1 MALKAVLIDGN
12 GVARG
17 MLNTVL
23 CDGGYEVC
31 GLSHA
36 SGPGLALVQK
46 HHPQL
51 VCIAR
56 AQAEDGN
63 EVIKSIRA
71 SCPKTII
78 FIVAGGIDAAMVQAA
93 QAGGVSG
100 FIVQPFNADAVLR
113 TIRTTLLAV
122 VRKQQGASP
131 T

>member
-1 MALKAVLIDGN
+1 MVLKAVLIDGN

-23 CDGGYEVC
+23 CDGGYDVC

-46 HHPQL
+46 HRPQL

-56 AQAEDGN
+56 TQAEDGSN
-63 EVIKSIRA
+63 VVRSLRA

-78 FIVAGGIDAAMVQAA
+78 FIVASGIDAAMVQAA
-93 QAGGVSG
+93 QADGVSG

-122 VRKQQGASP
+122 VRKQQAAV
-131 T
+131 

>member
-1 MALKAVLIDGN
+1 MALRAVLIDGN

-23 CDGGYEVC
+23 CDGGYDVC

-36 SGPGLALVQK
+36 SGPGFSLVEK

-63 EVIKSIRA
+63 DIVKQIR
-71 SCPKTII
+71 STCPKTII
-78 FIVAGGIDAAMVQAA
+78 FIVASGIDAAMVQAA
-93 QAGGVSG
+93 QADGVSG

-122 VRKQQGASP
+122 VRKQQAS

>member
-1 MALKAVLIDGN
+1 MGLKAVLIDGN
-12 GVARG
+12 GIARG

-23 CDGGYEVC
+23 IDGGYEVC

-36 SGPGLALVQK
+36 SIPGVSLVQK
-46 HHPQL
+46 HRPQL

-63 EVIKSIRA
+63 DIVGKIRA

-93 QAGGVSG
+93 HASGVNG

-122 VRKQQGASP
+122 VRKQQASIS
-131 T
+131 

>member
-1 MALKAVLIDGN
+1 MALKAVLIDGS
-12 GVARG
+12 GIARG

-23 CDGGYEVC
+23 CDGGYDVC

-36 SGPGLALVQK
+36 SIPGLSLVQK

-56 AQAEDGN
+56 AQTEDGN
-63 EVIKSIRA
+63 AIISKIRA

-78 FIVAGGIDAAMVQAA
+78 FIVASGIDAAMVQAA
-93 QAGGVSG
+93 YASGVSG

-122 VRKQQGASP
+122 IRRQQASA
-131 T
+131 